1 MDSEQTELWKEHPNQ
16 MFIGAILRFVIAGV
30 VASLLMLISGIVFG
44 EESWIS
50 ILVIFAA
57 VIAVMYYTI
66 MSYIGAW
73 NMLKFKNR
81 SPWWISLM
89 LLIGLIGAAIL
100 LCLKNKSHYT
110 STKTISN
117 V

>member
-1 MDSEQTELWKEHPNQ
+1 MESEEIELWKEHPNQ
-16 MFIGAILRFVIAGV
+16 MFISTILRCLIACV
-30 VASLLMLISGIVFG
+30 VAPLLMLMSSIAFG

-57 VIAVMYYTI
+57 AIAMMYYAV

-81 SPWWISLM
+81 SQWWISLM

-100 LCLKNKSHYT
+100 LCLKNKSNYA
-110 STKTISN
+110 STKTIPN

>member
-1 MDSEQTELWKEHPNQ
+1 MESEEIELWEEHPNQ
-16 MFIGAILRFVIAGV
+16 MFIGTILRFLIACV
-30 VASLLMLISGIVFG
+30 VAPLLMLISGIAFG

-50 ILVIFAA
+50 ILIIFAV
-57 VIAVMYYTI
+57 VIALMYYTV

-100 LCLKNKSHYT
+100 LCLKNKSNYT
-110 STKTISN
+110 STKAISN